1 MDKRVITTGLMA
13 GLVVVG
19 WTSVSYG
26 FVRIRDELGYKE
38 VSNEEAVLS
47 VLDANLAETGL
58 YLVPGHSPP
67 DSLFRVRYAEG
78 PLFRVHSLRRGAG
91 GSPHVLLP
99 ILALLVAPLIP
110 TWLVW
115 KLCQRGGP
123 EFGMRVVV
131 VALFGVFLAL
141 TTDLRLWGMELYPLS
156 YSLLLAFGSVS
167 TWILAGLVVA
177 WRIRPG
183 LDFA

>member
-1 MDKRVITTGLMA
+1 M
-13 GLVVVG
+13 
-19 WTSVSYG
+19 
-26 FVRIRDELGYKE
+26 
-38 VSNEEAVLS
+38 
-47 VLDANLAETGL
+47 
-58 YLVPGHSPP
+58 
-67 DSLFRVRYAEG
+67 
-78 PLFRVHSLRRGAG
+78 HSLRRGAG

-183 LDFA
+183 LDCTVESLQASA